1 MDSNFP
7 VPQPNPNRFHN
18 WIIAVIVAIAIV
30 VLLMFF
36 YVIRRRQAVRNRTYD
51 PTPTRIES
59 GFNRDLVTDAPP
71 AYTPGPPAYPP
82 ETHHHYHTDA
92 HHTTHVNVNHHI
104 APQPSNP

>member
-59 GFNRDLVTDAPP
+59 GFNRDCKNIIQQSHLCSCNDVM
-71 AYTPGPPAYPP
+71 
-82 ETHHHYHTDA
+82 
-92 HHTTHVNVNHHI
+92 V
-104 APQPSNP
+104 Q